1 MAYGQN
7 EWGATRGVTR
17 SDTCTL
23 GPVVTK
29 RQFRL
34 LNPLSMAGA
43 VRLSE
48 AVTHSLDAHFRSVN
62 DLSELEIMKMVDL
75 AMRVTSVF

>member
-1 MAYGQN
+1 
-7 EWGATRGVTR
+7 
-17 SDTCTL
+17 
-23 GPVVTK
+23 
-29 RQFRL
+29 
-34 LNPLSMAGA
+34 MAGA